1 VNEKRKRKNKK
12 IKNRMKIP
20 KKPRDIETRT
30 FEFGVRI
37 IKLCQFLQG
46 KSWVNST
53 LGRQILRCGTS
64 IGSNVE
70 EAQAAESRADFI
82 SKNNISLK
90 EARETHYRLRL
101 LAAAEVVSPARL
113 QPILDEALELK
124 RILGAIVVSTK
135 RNLKFQSD

>member
-1 VNEKRKRKNKK
+1 MNARMDVMKRL
-12 IKNRMKIP
+12 
-20 KKPRDIETRT
+20 RDIEERT

-37 IKLCQFLQG
+37 IKLGQFLEH
-46 KSWVNST
+46 KSWVHST
-53 LGRQILRCGTS
+53 LGKQILRCGTS

-101 LAAAEVVSPARL
+101 LAAAEVVSQARL

-135 RNLKFQSD
+135 RNSKSQCN

>member
-1 VNEKRKRKNKK
+1 MNK
-12 IKNRMKIP
+12 P
-20 KKPRDIETRT
+20 QSRDIEEQT
-30 FEFGVRI
+30 FKFGVRI
-37 IKLCQFLQG
+37 IKLCQFLEK

-82 SKNNISLK
+82 SKNSISLK

-101 LAAAEVVSPARL
+101 LAAAEIISPPQL

-124 RILGAIVVSTK
+124 RILGAIVVAAK
-135 RNLKFQSD
+135 RISKPKNDQR

>member
-1 VNEKRKRKNKK
+1 MNALQ
-12 IKNRMKIP
+12 
-20 KKPRDIETRT
+20 KPRDIEKRS
-30 FEFGVRI
+30 FDFGLRI
-37 IKLCQFLQG
+37 IKLCQFLEG
-46 KSWVNST
+46 KNWVNST
-53 LGRQILRCGTS
+53 LGKQLLRCGTS

-82 SKNNISLK
+82 SKNSISLK

-101 LAAAEVVSPARL
+101 LAAAEIVAQSRL

-135 RNLKFQSD
+135 RNSKSKSI

>member
-1 VNEKRKRKNKK
+1 MIALE
-12 IKNRMKIP
+12 
-20 KKPRDIETRT
+20 KPRDIEKRT
-30 FEFGVRI
+30 FDFGLRI
-37 IKLCQFLQG
+37 IKLCQFVEG
-46 KSWVNST
+46 RSWVNST
-53 LGRQILRCGTS
+53 LGKQLLRCGTS

-101 LAAAEVVSPARL
+101 LAAAELVAQSRL

-124 RILGAIVVSTK
+124 RILGAIVVSARRNSKSK
-135 RNLKFQSD
+135 RI

>member
-1 VNEKRKRKNKK
+1 MKKPKGK
-12 IKNRMKIP
+12 IKK
-20 KKPRDIETRT
+20 RT
-30 FEFGVRI
+30 FDFGLRI
-37 IKLCQFLQG
+37 IKLCQFLEG
-46 KSWVNST
+46 RSWVNST
-53 LGRQILRCGTS
+53 LGRQLLRCGTS

-101 LAAAEVVSPARL
+101 LAAAEVVAQSRL

-124 RILGAIVVSTK
+124 RILGAIVVSAK
-135 RNLKFQSD
+135 RNSKSKSV

>member
-1 VNEKRKRKNKK
+1 MNVLE
-12 IKNRMKIP
+12 
-20 KKPRDIETRT
+20 KPRDIEKRT
-30 FEFGVRI
+30 FDFGVRI
-37 IKLCQFLQG
+37 IKLCQFLER

-53 LGRQILRCGTS
+53 PGKQILRCGTS

-101 LAAAEVVSPARL
+101 LAAAEVVSQARL

-124 RILGAIVVSTK
+124 RILGAIVVSAK
-135 RNLKFQSD
+135 RNSKSQNDYLNGKLFPLSF

>member
-1 VNEKRKRKNKK
+1 MNALER
-12 IKNRMKIP
+12 
-20 KKPRDIETRT
+20 PRDIEKRT
-30 FEFGVRI
+30 FDFGLRI
-37 IKLCQFLQG
+37 IKLCRFLEG
-46 KSWVNST
+46 RSWVNST
-53 LGRQILRCGTS
+53 LGKQLLRCGTS

-101 LAAAEVVSPARL
+101 LAAAEVVAQSRL

-124 RILGAIVVSTK
+124 RILGAIVVSAK
-135 RNLKFQSD
+135 SNSKSKSV

>member
-1 VNEKRKRKNKK
+1 MFRKNRATSKSERL
-12 IKNRMKIP
+12 NS
-20 KKPRDIETRT
+20 
-30 FEFGVRI
+30 EFGLSNYVSFWKANPGLIQRSAS
-37 IKLCQFLQG
+37 KL
-46 KSWVNST
+46 
-53 LGRQILRCGTS
+53 LRCGTS

-101 LAAAEVVSPARL
+101 LAAAEIVSQSRL

-124 RILGAIVVSTK
+124 RILGAIVVSAK
-135 RNLKFQSD
+135 RNSKSKSV

>member
-1 VNEKRKRKNKK
+1 MNALER
-12 IKNRMKIP
+12 
-20 KKPRDIETRT
+20 PRDIEKRT
-30 FEFGVRI
+30 FDFGLGIV
-37 IKLCQFLQG
+37 KLCQFLEG
-46 KSWVNST
+46 RSWVNST
-53 LGRQILRCGTS
+53 LGKQLLRCGTS

-101 LAAAEVVSPARL
+101 LAAAEVVAQSRL

-124 RILGAIVVSTK
+124 RILGAIVVSAK
-135 RNLKFQSD
+135 RNSKSKSV

>member
-1 VNEKRKRKNKK
+1 MNALE
-12 IKNRMKIP
+12 
-20 KKPRDIETRT
+20 KPRDIEKRT
-30 FEFGVRI
+30 FDFGLGIV
-37 IKLCQFLQG
+37 KLCQFLEG
-46 KSWVNST
+46 RSWVNST
-53 LGRQILRCGTS
+53 LGKQLLRCGTS

-101 LAAAEVVSPARL
+101 LAAAEVVAQSRL

-124 RILGAIVVSTK
+124 RILGAIVVSAK
-135 RNLKFQSD
+135 RNSKSKSV

>member
-1 VNEKRKRKNKK
+1 MNILE
-12 IKNRMKIP
+12 
-20 KKPRDIETRT
+20 KPRDIEKRT

-37 IKLCQFLQG
+37 IKLCQFLER

-64 IGSNVE
+64 VGSNVE

-90 EARETHYRLRL
+90 EAQETHYRLRL
-101 LAAAEVVSPARL
+101 LAAAEVVSLARL

-124 RILGAIVVSTK
+124 RILGAIVVSAK
-135 RNLKFQSD
+135 RNSKSQNDMRE

>member
-1 VNEKRKRKNKK
+1 MNALEKPHDIEKR
-12 IKNRMKIP
+12 
-20 KKPRDIETRT
+20 T
-30 FEFGVRI
+30 FDFGLRI
-37 IKLCQFLQG
+37 IKLCQFLEG
-46 KSWVNST
+46 RSWVNST
-53 LGRQILRCGTS
+53 LGRQLLRCGTS

-101 LAAAEVVSPARL
+101 LAAAEVVAQSRL

-124 RILGAIVVSTK
+124 RILGAIVVSAK
-135 RNLKFQSD
+135 RNSKSKSV

>member
-1 VNEKRKRKNKK
+1 MNALE
-12 IKNRMKIP
+12 
-20 KKPRDIETRT
+20 KPRDIEKRT
-30 FEFGVRI
+30 FDFGLRI
-37 IKLCQFLQG
+37 IKLCRFLEG
-46 KSWVNST
+46 RSWINST
-53 LGRQILRCGTS
+53 LGKQLLRCGTS

-101 LAAAEVVSPARL
+101 LAAAEVVTQSRL

-124 RILGAIVVSTK
+124 RILGAIVVSAK
-135 RNLKFQSD
+135 RNSKSKSG